1 MNIYSFEV
9 LDSTNDYMKEHRKE
23 FEEFDI
29 VMAKNQRAGKGRRGN
44 IWIST
49 EGMALFTF
57 LVKKRGDKAEEAYMK
72 LPLLAGLAIIRAL
85 QRRKK
90 IHYQLKW
97 TNDIYLQEKKLAG
110 ILVERRENDF
120 FIGIGINVNNAIPI
134 EIKNIA
140 ISLQEV
146 YQEKI
151 EIESLILS
159 IVEECR
165 KLLEEYFA
173 GNWKNIL
180 QEINAINYL
189 QGKKIGLRAGNL
201 FVQGI
206 VQRIDENGELEILS
220 KEGLRS
226 FGMGEVVKERILVK
240 LEKKLEILAKIYIL
254 KEANYDVIA
263 YTEEVWEPFWE
274 QKLEKLQV
282 KIERNVGKEELK
294 EKYQA
299 KTLEEYPNLFPL
311 EYYDEKNIK
320 EVAKIFA

>member
-72 LPLLAGLAIIRAL
+72 LPLLAGLAVIRAL

-201 FVQGI
+201 FVQGT

-240 LEKKLEILAKIYIL
+240 LEKNLEILAKIYIL

-282 KIERNVGKEELK
+282 KIERNFGKEELK

>member
-44 IWIST
+44 IWLST

-57 LVKKRGDKAEEAYMK
+57 LVKKRGEKAEEEYMK
-72 LPLLAGLAIIRAL
+72 LPLLAGLAVIRAL

-90 IHYQLKW
+90 MYYQLKW

-140 ISLQEV
+140 ISLREV
-146 YQEKI
+146 CQEKI

-165 KLLEEYFA
+165 KLLEGYFA
-173 GNWKNIL
+173 GSWKNIL

-240 LEKKLEILAKIYIL
+240 LEKNLEILAKIYIL

-282 KIERNVGKEELK
+282 KIERNFGKEELK

>member
-72 LPLLAGLAIIRAL
+72 LPLLAGLAVIRAL

-146 YQEKI
+146 CQEKI

-240 LEKKLEILAKIYIL
+240 LEKNLEILAKIYIL

-282 KIERNVGKEELK
+282 KIERNFGKEELK

-299 KTLEEYPNLFPL
+299 KSLEEYPNLFPL

>member
-72 LPLLAGLAIIRAL
+72 LPLLAGLAVIRAL

-299 KTLEEYPNLFPL
+299 KTLEEYLNLFPL

>member
-29 VMAKNQRAGKGRRGN
+29 VMAKNQRVGKGRRGN

-57 LVKKRGDKAEEAYMK
+57 LVKKRGDKAEEVYMK
-72 LPLLAGLAIIRAL
+72 LPLLAGLAVIRAL

-120 FIGIGINVNNAIPI
+120 FIGIGINVNNAVPI

-165 KLLEEYFA
+165 KLLEEYFV

-220 KEGLRS
+220 KEGLQS

-240 LEKKLEILAKIYIL
+240 LEKNLEILAKIYIL

-282 KIERNVGKEELK
+282 KIERNFGKEELK

>member
-1 MNIYSFEV
+1 MNIYPFEV

-23 FEEFDI
+23 FQEFDI

-44 IWIST
+44 IWISR

-57 LVKKRGDKAEEAYMK
+57 LVKKRMEKSDEEYMK
-72 LPLLAGLAIIRAL
+72 LPLLVGVAVIRAL
-85 QRRKK
+85 QQRKK

-97 TNDIYLQEKKLAG
+97 TNDIYLQNKKLAG

-120 FIGIGINVNNAIPI
+120 FIGIGMNVNNTIPI

-151 EIESLILS
+151 EIEALILS
-159 IVEECR
+159 IVVECK

-173 GNWKNIL
+173 GNWENIL
-180 QEINAINYL
+180 GEINAMNYL

-240 LEKKLEILAKIYIL
+240 LEKNLESFAKAYIL

-263 YTEEVWEPFWE
+263 YITEEFEEIWEK
-274 QKLEKLQV
+274 KLEKLQV
-282 KIERNVGKEELK
+282 KVERNCAREEMK

-311 EYYDEKNIK
+311 EYYDEEKIK
-320 EVAKIFA
+320 EVIKIFA

>member
-72 LPLLAGLAIIRAL
+72 LPLLAGLAVIRAL

-146 YQEKI
+146 CQEKI

-240 LEKKLEILAKIYIL
+240 LEKNLEILAKIYIL

-282 KIERNVGKEELK
+282 KIERNFGKEELK

>member
-57 LVKKRGDKAEEAYMK
+57 LVKRRGDKAEEAYMK
-72 LPLLAGLAIIRAL
+72 LPLLAGLAVIRAL

-201 FVQGI
+201 FVQGT

-240 LEKKLEILAKIYIL
+240 LEKNLEILAKIYIL

-282 KIERNVGKEELK
+282 KIERNFGKEELK

>member
-57 LVKKRGDKAEEAYMK
+57 LVKRRGDKAEEAYMK
-72 LPLLAGLAIIRAL
+72 LPLLAGLAVIRAL

-201 FVQGI
+201 FVQGT

-282 KIERNVGKEELK
+282 KIERNFGKEELK

>member
-72 LPLLAGLAIIRAL
+72 LPLLAGLAVIRAL

-240 LEKKLEILAKIYIL
+240 LEKNLEILAKIYIL

-282 KIERNVGKEELK
+282 KIERNFGKEELK

>member
-57 LVKKRGDKAEEAYMK
+57 WVKKRGDKAEEAYMK
-72 LPLLAGLAIIRAL
+72 LPLLAGLAVIRAL

-146 YQEKI
+146 CQEKI

-240 LEKKLEILAKIYIL
+240 LEKNLEILAKIYIL

-282 KIERNVGKEELK
+282 KIERNFGKEELK

>member
-1 MNIYSFEV
+1 MNIYSFEI

-72 LPLLAGLAIIRAL
+72 LPLLAGLAVIRAL

-146 YQEKI
+146 CQEKI

-240 LEKKLEILAKIYIL
+240 LEKNLEILAKIYIL

-282 KIERNVGKEELK
+282 KIERNFGKEELK

>member
-1 MNIYSFEV
+1 M
-9 LDSTNDYMKEHRKE
+9 
-23 FEEFDI
+23 
-29 VMAKNQRAGKGRRGN
+29 
-44 IWIST
+44 
-49 EGMALFTF
+49 
-57 LVKKRGDKAEEAYMK
+57 
-72 LPLLAGLAIIRAL
+72 
-85 QRRKK
+85 
-90 IHYQLKW
+90 KW

-165 KLLEEYFA
+165 KLLEEYFT

-201 FVQGI
+201 FVQGT

-240 LEKKLEILAKIYIL
+240 LEKNWRYWRRYI
-254 KEANYDVIA
+254 
-263 YTEEVWEPFWE
+263 F
-274 QKLEKLQV
+274 
-282 KIERNVGKEELK
+282 
-294 EKYQA
+294 
-299 KTLEEYPNLFPL
+299 
-311 EYYDEKNIK
+311 
-320 EVAKIFA
+320 

>member
-72 LPLLAGLAIIRAL
+72 LPLLAGLAVIRAL

-120 FIGIGINVNNAIPI
+120 FIGIGINVNNAVPI

-189 QGKKIGLRAGNL
+189 QRKKIGLRAGNL
-201 FVQGI
+201 FVQGT

-282 KIERNVGKEELK
+282 KIERNFGKEELK

>member
-1 MNIYSFEV
+1 MNIYPFEV

-23 FEEFDI
+23 FQEFDI

-44 IWIST
+44 IWISR

-57 LVKKRGDKAEEAYMK
+57 LVKKRMEKSDEEYMK
-72 LPLLAGLAIIRAL
+72 LPLLVGVAVIRAL
-85 QRRKK
+85 QQRKK

-97 TNDIYLQEKKLAG
+97 TNDIYLQNKKLAG

-120 FIGIGINVNNAIPI
+120 FIGIGMNVNNTIPI

-151 EIESLILS
+151 EIEALILS
-159 IVEECR
+159 IVVECK

-173 GNWKNIL
+173 GNWENIL
-180 QEINAINYL
+180 GEINAMNYL

-226 FGMGEVVKERILVK
+226 FGMGEVVKERIIVK
-240 LEKKLEILAKIYIL
+240 LEKNLESFAKAYIL

-263 YTEEVWEPFWE
+263 YITEEFEEIWEK
-274 QKLEKLQV
+274 KLEKLQV
-282 KIERNVGKEELK
+282 KVERNCAREEMK

-311 EYYDEKNIK
+311 EYYDEEKIK
-320 EVAKIFA
+320 EVIKIFA

>member
-72 LPLLAGLAIIRAL
+72 LPLLAGLAVIRAL

-97 TNDIYLQEKKLAG
+97 TNDIYLQDKKLAG

-120 FIGIGINVNNAIPI
+120 FIGIGINVNNAVPI

-180 QEINAINYL
+180 QEINAISYL

-220 KEGLRS
+220 KEGLQS

-240 LEKKLEILAKIYIL
+240 LEKNLEIFAKIYIL

-263 YTEEVWEPFWE
+263 YTKEIWEPFWE

-282 KIERNVGKEELK
+282 KIERNFEKEELK

>member
-57 LVKKRGDKAEEAYMK
+57 LVKKRGDKAEEVYMK
-72 LPLLAGLAIIRAL
+72 LPLLAGLAVIRAL

-120 FIGIGINVNNAIPI
+120 FIGIGINVNNAVPI

-165 KLLEEYFA
+165 KLLEEYFV

-220 KEGLRS
+220 KEGLQS

-240 LEKKLEILAKIYIL
+240 LEKNLEILAKIYIL

-282 KIERNVGKEELK
+282 KIERNFGKEELK

>member
-72 LPLLAGLAIIRAL
+72 LPLLAGLAVIRAL

-97 TNDIYLQEKKLAG
+97 TNDIYLQDKKLAG

-120 FIGIGINVNNAIPI
+120 FIGIGINVNNAVPI
-134 EIKNIA
+134 EVKNIA

-180 QEINAINYL
+180 QEINAISYL

-220 KEGLRS
+220 KEGLQS

-240 LEKKLEILAKIYIL
+240 LEKNLEIFAKIYIL

-263 YTEEVWEPFWE
+263 YTKEIWEPFWE

-282 KIERNVGKEELK
+282 KIERNFEKEELK

>member
-1 MNIYSFEV
+1 MNIYPFEV
-9 LDSTNDYMKEHRKE
+9 LDSTNDYMKEHRRE

-57 LVKKRGDKAEEAYMK
+57 LVKKRVDKAEEAYMK
-72 LPLLAGLAIIRAL
+72 LPLLAGLAVIRAL

-97 TNDIYLQEKKLAG
+97 TNDIYLQDKKLAG

-120 FIGIGINVNNAIPI
+120 FIGIGINVNNAVPI

-180 QEINAINYL
+180 QEINAISYL

-220 KEGLRS
+220 KEGLQS

-240 LEKKLEILAKIYIL
+240 LEKNLEIFAKIYIL

-263 YTEEVWEPFWE
+263 YTKEIWEPFWE

-282 KIERNVGKEELK
+282 KIERNFEKEELK

>member
-72 LPLLAGLAIIRAL
+72 LPLLAGLAVIRAL

-146 YQEKI
+146 CQEKI

-201 FVQGI
+201 FVQGT

-282 KIERNVGKEELK
+282 KIERNFGKEELK

>member
-72 LPLLAGLAIIRAL
+72 LPLLAGLAVIRAL

-220 KEGLRS
+220 KEGLQS

-240 LEKKLEILAKIYIL
+240 LEKNLEILAKIYIL

-282 KIERNVGKEELK
+282 KIERNFGKEELK

>member
-57 LVKKRGDKAEEAYMK
+57 LVKKRGDKAEEVYMK
-72 LPLLAGLAIIRAL
+72 LPLLAGLAVIRAL

-146 YQEKI
+146 CQEKI

-165 KLLEEYFA
+165 KLLEEYFV

-240 LEKKLEILAKIYIL
+240 LEKNLEILAKIYIL

-282 KIERNVGKEELK
+282 KIERNFGKEELK

>member
-72 LPLLAGLAIIRAL
+72 LPLLAGLAVIRAL

-165 KLLEEYFA
+165 KLLEEYFT

-201 FVQGI
+201 FVQGT

-282 KIERNVGKEELK
+282 KIERNFGKEELK

>member
-72 LPLLAGLAIIRAL
+72 LPLLAGLAVIRAL

-201 FVQGI
+201 FVQGT

-282 KIERNVGKEELK
+282 KIERNFGKEELK

>member
-1 MNIYSFEV
+1 M
-9 LDSTNDYMKEHRKE
+9 
-23 FEEFDI
+23 
-29 VMAKNQRAGKGRRGN
+29 
-44 IWIST
+44 
-49 EGMALFTF
+49 
-57 LVKKRGDKAEEAYMK
+57 
-72 LPLLAGLAIIRAL
+72 
-85 QRRKK
+85 
-90 IHYQLKW
+90 KW

-146 YQEKI
+146 CQEKI

-240 LEKKLEILAKIYIL
+240 LEKNLEILAKIYIL

-282 KIERNVGKEELK
+282 KIERNFGKEELK

>member
-57 LVKKRGDKAEEAYMK
+57 LVKRRGDKAEEAYMK
-72 LPLLAGLAIIRAL
+72 LPLLAGLAVIRAL

-282 KIERNVGKEELK
+282 KIERNFGKEELK

>member
-72 LPLLAGLAIIRAL
+72 LPLLAGLAVIRAL

-120 FIGIGINVNNAIPI
+120 FIGIGINVNNAVPI

-180 QEINAINYL
+180 QEINAISYL

-220 KEGLRS
+220 KEGLQS

-240 LEKKLEILAKIYIL
+240 LEKNLEIFAKIYIL

-263 YTEEVWEPFWE
+263 YTKEIWEPFWE

-282 KIERNVGKEELK
+282 KIERNFEKEELK

>member
-72 LPLLAGLAIIRAL
+72 LPLLAGLAVIRAL

-189 QGKKIGLRAGNL
+189 QGKKIGLRVGNL
-201 FVQGI
+201 FVQGT

-282 KIERNVGKEELK
+282 KIERNFGKEELK

>member
-72 LPLLAGLAIIRAL
+72 LPLLAGLAVIRAL

>member
-72 LPLLAGLAIIRAL
+72 LPLLAGLAVIRAL

-120 FIGIGINVNNAIPI
+120 FIGIGINVNNAVPI

-180 QEINAINYL
+180 QEINAISYL

-220 KEGLRS
+220 KEGLQS

-240 LEKKLEILAKIYIL
+240 LEKNLEILAKIYIL

-263 YTEEVWEPFWE
+263 YTKEIWEPFWE

-282 KIERNVGKEELK
+282 KIERNFEKEELK

>member
-72 LPLLAGLAIIRAL
+72 LPLLAGLAVIRAL

-120 FIGIGINVNNAIPI
+120 FIGIGINVNNAVPI

-201 FVQGI
+201 FVQGT

-282 KIERNVGKEELK
+282 KIERNFGKEELK